1 MPLYTRRMATP
12 HVDNA
17 RAQRHP
23 SIAREDYLQTI
34 LQLSEDNVPVIQA
47 RLAERLGVRRPSVSE
62 AMVGL
67 RSDGLIR
74 VDERRRIELTPSGRT
89 MAENIVRRHRV
100 AERILTDLL
109 QMPWYEAHEEAHRL
123 EHGLSDRVV
132 DAALEVLGNPT
143 TCPHGSPIPGSGYVE
158 PATVPVSALS
168 VGEAFRVVR
177 VGEGIEVRAD
187 VMRYLDDHGCRPGRD
202 GHVTAAAPDGTVSIT
217 IDAKTLAVGPGVADH
232 IQVTPA

>member
-1 MPLYTRRMATP
+1 MTTSQTDTAQAPG
-12 HVDNA
+12 HVP
-17 RAQRHP
+17 QRHP

-34 LQLSEDNVPVIQA
+34 LQLTEDNVPVIQA
-47 RLAERLGVRRPSVSE
+47 RLAERLGVRPPSVSE
-62 AMVGL
+62 AMHGL
-67 RSDGLIR
+67 RADGLIR
-74 VDERRRIELTPSGRT
+74 VDDRRRIELTADGRA

-132 DAALEVLGNPT
+132 DAALDVLGNPT

-158 PATVPVSALS
+158 PATVPLS
-168 VGEAFRVVR
+168 ELAVGDAFRIVR

-187 VMRYLDDHGCRPGRD
+187 VMRYLDEHGCRPGRD
-202 GHVTAAAPDGTVSIT
+202 GTVTAAAPDGTVSVAIG
-217 IDAKTLAVGPGVADH
+217 DRSLAIGPGVADH
-232 IQVTPA
+232 ISVSPA